1 MASSFSNPAD
11 NLAEEI
17 HKIKFKN
24 LNFFFEYRNVKE
36 NLIKYKCLSNKID
49 EKLKKRFKNTFKF
62 SNINIDKFNLLLRK
76 DIYPNKY
83 MDEQKTLR
91 KLLLPEKEDFY
102 SSLNME
108 DIKGLD
114 YNNFKKICKNFETKN
129 LEEYHDLCLKS
140 DTLLLA
146 DTFENF

>member
-1 MASSFSNPAD
+1 M
-11 NLAEEI
+11 
-17 HKIKFKN
+17 
-24 LNFFFEYRNVKE
+24 
-36 NLIKYKCLSNKID
+36 
-49 EKLKKRFKNTFKF
+49 
-62 SNINIDKFNLLLRK
+62 
-76 DIYPNKY
+76 
-83 MDEQKTLR
+83 
-91 KLLLPEKEDFY
+91 PEKEDFY

-146 DTFENF
+146 DTFENFWKMCSEIYELDPAKFVSAPGLEWQASLKKTKVELELLMEIDVIIGWKSN